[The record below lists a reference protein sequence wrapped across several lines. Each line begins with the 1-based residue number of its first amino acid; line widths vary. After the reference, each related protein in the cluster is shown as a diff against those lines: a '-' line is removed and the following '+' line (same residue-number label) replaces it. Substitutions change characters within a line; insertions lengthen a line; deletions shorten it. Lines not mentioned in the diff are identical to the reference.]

1 MTTNIQK
8 ARQLAHQIHELSQLN
23 DFSSEKRSR
32 YYYFLTDN
40 PKRLVA
46 SYDKNEHLKDVYWYT
61 SPGSIRRAKKMGLLN
76 IESMT
81 GQALSAIGTYFCKT
95 YLLSQADLKEYAQDF
110 QEVMVDLVQD
120 AIEALQP
127 VERSFNPQITHYDH
141 DYLEKVKEHF
151 DEGLNGVRNK
161 VHDIKK
167 ILEEQVFDQYFDNG
181 YDKNN
186 NINYQKMTRAFSKFN
201 SAIDAN
207 ENNINNI
214 VNDSEGSNNL
224 WGSWYHNA
232 QSHQRPLFAE
242 LQSVL
247 LSLYRLMK
255 DLNRESVLSYAPGG
269 NQGRLYPCL
278 MDMKTK
284 VKAANYPDCA
294 VESYNQGNFNK
305 QDYYYLPL
313 SHVELSPKMLRLI
326 ESIENQETHAPKAC
340 RDLAQCQE
348 IRPNFY
354 GWQTNRHK
362 WQSAGDCL
370 LRLTSRSIQGSLS
383 LAYAP
388 VKSAADCL
396 SSMDGFSFCGRLPW
410 LYRGSLED
418 AIKGFFT
425 KSADYE
431 PMMES
436 IDQFIDDIGLVKP
449 EVDIGHSVTNA
460 LASRVYETV
469 VDLPSYFI
477 QDQLYRG
484 CVLNLPYTGEEICL
498 HWKNYLSAK
507 QCPKIN
513 TDLIKKQLFL
523 GKLEFYLE
531 LRRQGINSEVYDQ
544 FINASSHLALPKHSI
559 YDDKKYRKDDI
570 FSATGSGIKHFITFF
585 TEHLKRSK
593 TLSAVFTLAYA
604 IAGTLIILP
613 PINIPVLS
621 TLQKVAKAIARV
633 MSGSPT
639 SQPIAGG
646 FTSGKGSAG
655 VVDLKEGSEGVLPN
669 IASGLSHKPID
680 YSLMGLAAYSI
691 GHIVGKYE
699 VFGYLHEKIK
709 EEAGT
714 IPEFAETFAGAK
726 LAVLTYELIA
736 SHYSE
741 TAQKAF
747 KEFLASEDFK
757 KEAGTTLGDEEAE
770 KILNILPNELEDL
783 CQDINEQAK
792 KCTSMDAFQQGVNQH
807 IAEHQSQSNT
817 TTNTQQDELKS
828 SATGNSTKDQDL
840 TESDQSSMGDSKDD
854 QLSQGAEAIQSD
866 NSERF
871 TDDES
876 KLIYEGSVNASRS
889 SYDDQNNTNGE
900 PKMEDPSERDHT
912 TNSSQAHYLT
922 EEEVDEL
929 QQLLAANQ
937 YVLGGLPEYIQS
949 QIDLFVRYY
958 VDDPKKQE
966 TLLDAMYD
974 EPGQPIL
981 KGTFRKVGKMS
992 NGALTLMCTNPGTA
1006 MFVLGSSG
1014 TCVYGASEAANAVMP
1029 GSSLIITTVTGT
1041 SALCVPN
1048 VSQGLSATVKSIQKS
1063 ACPGF
1068 TEQGIN
1074 RFQYKIEEMRQGASN
1089 CGWELCDTAQN
1100 LLEFLPYSVLG
1111 VVDPCRRGYRSCFY
1125 EKHRFFNGNEI
1136 NKPLEEQASK
1146 SSQAKSDLYET
1157 LPEDKPDE
1165 TKQARLQRDHSK
1177 HGEALTGN
1185 GKDEDELLISTSPS
1199 LLGQ

>member
-1 MTTNIQK
+1 MPTNIQK
-8 ARQLAHQIHELSQLN
+8 ARQLAHQIQELRQVKVSDSISKDGQYYKLSECGSEQLM
-23 DFSSEKRSR
+23 
-32 YYYFLTDN
+32 
-40 PKRLVA
+40 A
-46 SYDKNEHLKDVYWYT
+46 IHDKNEHLKDVYWCT

-81 GQALSAIGTYFCKT
+81 GQALSAIGTYFYKT

-141 DYLEKVKEHF
+141 DYLEKVKERF

-161 VHDIKK
+161 VHDIKTV
-167 ILEEQVFDQYFDNG
+167 LEEQVFHQYFDNG

-186 NINYQKMTRAFSKFN
+186 NINYQKMIRAFSKFN
-201 SAIDAN
+201 NAIHAI

-214 VNDSEGSNNL
+214 VNDTEGSNNL
-224 WGSWYHNA
+224 WGSWYHND

-284 VKAANYPDCA
+284 VKAANYPDRA
-294 VESYNQGNFNK
+294 VESYNQGIFNK

-326 ESIENQETHAPKAC
+326 ESIENQQTHAPKAC

-362 WQSAGDCL
+362 LQSAGDCL
-370 LRLTSRSIQGSLS
+370 LRLASRTIQSSLS

-418 AIKGFFT
+418 AIKGLFT
-425 KSADYE
+425 KPADYE
-431 PMMES
+431 PMIQS

-498 HWKNYLSAK
+498 HWKNYLSAN

-531 LRRQGINSEVYDQ
+531 LHRQGINSEVYHQ

-621 TLQKVAKAIARV
+621 TLQKVSQAIARV

-646 FTSGKGSAG
+646 FTSGKGAAG
-655 VVDLKEGSEGVLPN
+655 LVDLKEGSEGVLPN

-691 GHIVGKYE
+691 GYIVGKYK

-709 EEAGT
+709 EEAGSV
-714 IPEFAETFAGAK
+714 PEFAETFAGAK

-770 KILNILPNELEDL
+770 KILNILPDELEDL
-783 CQDINEQAK
+783 CQDISEQAK
-792 KCTSMDAFQQGVNQH
+792 KCTSMDAFQQGVNQD
-807 IAEHQSQSNT
+807 IAKYQPQSKAT
-817 TTNTQQDELKS
+817 TQTHQDESKP
-828 SATGNSTKDQDL
+828 SATGDSQDL
-840 TESDQSSMGDSKDD
+840 TDTDQTPMGHSKDG
-854 QLSQGAEAIQSD
+854 QPSEGAEAIQSD
-866 NSERF
+866 SSTGTTNEE
-871 TDDES
+871 TEP
-876 KLIYEGSVNASRS
+876 IYGSINVSPS
-889 SYDDQNNTNGE
+889 SHDDQNNTNGE
-900 PKMEDPSERDHT
+900 PKMEDPSKRDHT

-1014 TCVYGASEAANAVMP
+1014 ACVYGASEAANAVMP

-1146 SSQAKSDLYET
+1146 SSEVSSGNDPLEK
-1157 LPEDKPDE
+1157 LPDKEKPGDE
-1165 TKQARLQRDHSK
+1165 IKHRSQRDHSE
-1177 HGEALTGN
+1177 HGEALTGDSK
-1185 GKDEDELLISTSPS
+1185 GDAESMFTP
-1199 LLGQ
+1199 